1 MSKKNSNRNARRIL
15 LMPFWF
21 SNRKQMSGWPSTLR
35 PYFAPDKGIKS
46 RSQRRAA
53 RVNQLIREELRIQRE
68 LQEQTGSEL
77 WESVSSIN
85 ESEKQQ

>member
-1 MSKKNSNRNARRIL
+1 MSNRTSNRNARRIL

-35 PYFAPDKGIKS
+35 PYFAPDKGKKS

-53 RVNQLIREELRIQRE
+53 RVNQRIREEFRQQRE
-68 LQEQTGSEL
+68 LREQLETEL
-77 WESVSSIN
+77 WEFVSSPDR
-85 ESEKQQ
+85 SEKKQ